1 MEEIS
6 RKTNDLT
13 ESFNVNQ
20 VLIDNKTARYD
31 EEIKTL
37 KKLVY
42 EKDSEVKEKNQRT
55 KRLFK
60 AEFKSRNM
68 EHGMTRN
75 ENVHIFYVIT

>member
-6 RKTNDLT
+6 RKTNDLK

-20 VLIDNKTARYD
+20 VLIDNKTARYE

-42 EKDSEVKEKNQRT
+42 EKDSEIKEKNLRT

-68 EHGMTRN
+68 EHSMTPN
-75 ENVHIFYVIT
+75 KNVSIFFVIT